1 MECTGFGDGSAC
13 GNAPKGRVRMD
24 FELPQEIRI
33 LKDTIRRFVDRELI
47 PIEMNAMDGPDL
59 KPDIRKQLESKTR
72 ELGLWLLEVPADL
85 GGQDLS
91 LLAIAVVTE
100 ELARTVALPARG
112 PGIFGPEVRSI
123 LLSLT
128 PEQKQGYL
136 YPILRGEKSTAFA
149 QTEPDAGADP
159 GAMRTTAIRNGDH
172 YVINGYKRFIA
183 HAKGADFLQL
193 VAATDPKKGSRG
205 GLTVFLVDMD
215 TPGVSIAGQTVHMMG
230 DVTYEIALDNVKV
243 PVTNRIGDEGE
254 GMKAAQTWINAN
266 RVAQA
271 ARGLGVA
278 QRCLEMITS
287 YAKQRSTFG
296 RTLDTRQAVQFAV
309 ADLYTKLQAGQ
320 LLTYRTAWKF
330 DNGSLQR
337 HETFMTKIF
346 CTELGF
352 EAADRCMQFHGGLG
366 TATEMPIERMWRQ
379 SRSFMITGGPVEI
392 MRASLAR
399 EVFALYQ

>member
-1 MECTGFGDGSAC
+1 
-13 GNAPKGRVRMD
+13 MD
-24 FELPQEIRI
+24 FNLPDEIRI
-33 LKDTIRRFVDRELI
+33 LKDTVRKFVDRELI
-47 PIEMNAMDGPDL
+47 PIEMQSMDGPDL
-59 KPDIRKQLESKTR
+59 KPEIRKALEAQTR
-72 ELGLWLLEVPADL
+72 ELGLWLLEVPAEL

-91 LLAIAVVTE
+91 LLATAVINE
-100 ELARTVALPARG
+100 ELARTIALPPRG

-123 LLSLT
+123 LLSLSDT
-128 PEQKQGYL
+128 QKERYL
-136 YPILRGEKSTAFA
+136 YPVVRGEKKTAFA

-159 GAMRTTAIRNGDH
+159 GGMRTTAVRQGDH
-172 YVINGYKRFIA
+172 YLINGYKRFIA

-205 GLTVFLVDMD
+205 GLTVFLVDME
-215 TPGVSIAGQTVHMMG
+215 TPGVSIAGHTVHMTG

-243 PVTNRIGDEGE
+243 PLANRIGNEGD
-254 GMKAAQTWINAN
+254 GMRAAQTWINAN
-266 RVAQA
+266 RVNQA

-278 QRCLEMITS
+278 TRCLEMITS
-287 YAKQRSTFG
+287 YAAQRSTFG
-296 RTLDTRQAVQFAV
+296 RPLADRQAVQFAV

-330 DNGSLQR
+330 DTGALER
-337 HETFMTKIF
+337 HDTFMTKIF

-352 EAADRCMQFHGGLG
+352 EAADRCMQFHGALG
-366 TATEMPIERMWRQ
+366 TATEMPIERMWRE

-399 EVFALYQ
+399 EVFAAHR

>member
-1 MECTGFGDGSAC
+1 MSDTASEQPVDDHAQIR
-13 GNAPKGRVRMD
+13 AAVRALCAD
-24 FELPQEIRI
+24 FPGEYWRKL
-33 LKDTIRRFVDRELI
+33 DRERAYPSEFVAALTKAGFLSALI
-47 PIEMNAMDGPDL
+47 PERYGG
-59 KPDIRKQLESKTR
+59 S
-72 ELGLWLLEVPADL
+72 GLTLLEAAVIMEEIHAS
-85 GGQDLS
+85 GGNGGACHAQMYTMGT
-91 LLAIAVVTE
+91 LLRHGSDAQKDRWLPGIAAGALRLQAFGVTE
-100 ELARTVALPARG
+100 PTSGSDTLAL
-112 PGIFGPEVRSI
+112 
-123 LLSLT
+123 
-128 PEQKQGYL
+128 
-136 YPILRGEKSTAFA
+136 
-149 QTEPDAGADP
+149 
-159 GAMRTTAIRNGDH
+159 RTTAVREGDH
-172 YVINGYKRFIA
+172 YRINGYKRFIA

-215 TPGVSIAGQTVHMMG
+215 TPGVSIAGKTVHMMG
-230 DVTYEIALDNVKV
+230 DVTYEIALDDARV
-243 PVTNRIGDEGE
+243 PAENRIGNEGD
-254 GMKAAQTWINAN
+254 GMKAAQKWINAN
-266 RVAQA
+266 RVNQA

-287 YAKQRSTFG
+287 YTAQRSTFG
-296 RTLDTRQAVQFAV
+296 RPLQSRQAVQFSV

-320 LLTYRTAWKF
+320 LLTYRTASKF
-330 DNGSLQR
+330 DDGTLQR
-337 HETFMTKIF
+337 HETFMTKIY

>member
-1 MECTGFGDGSAC
+1 
-13 GNAPKGRVRMD
+13 MD
-24 FELPQEIRI
+24 FGLPEEIRI
-33 LKDTIRRFVDRELI
+33 LKDTLRRFVDQELI
-47 PIEMNAMDGPDL
+47 PIEMQSMDGPDL
-59 KPDIRKQLESKTR
+59 KPDVRKKLESKAR
-72 ELGLWLLEVPADL
+72 ELGLWLLEVPAEL

-91 LLAIAVVTE
+91 LLGLAVITE

-123 LLSLT
+123 LLSLSDQ
-128 PEQKQGYL
+128 QKTRYL
-136 YPILRGEKSTAFA
+136 DPVLAGKKSTAFA

-159 GAMRTTAIRNGDH
+159 GGMRTTAVRDGNH
-172 YVINGYKRFIA
+172 YRINGYKRFIA

-215 TPGVSIAGQTVHMMG
+215 TPGVSIAGKTVHMMG
-230 DVTYEIALDNVKV
+230 DVTYEIALDDVMV
-243 PVTNRIGDEGE
+243 PVENRIGNEGD

-287 YAKQRSTFG
+287 YARQRSTFG
-296 RTLDTRQAVQFAV
+296 RPLEARQAVQFAV

-346 CTELGF
+346 CTELGY
-352 EAADRCMQFHGGLG
+352 EAADRCMQFHGALG
-366 TATEMPIERMWRQ
+366 TATEMPIESMWRQ

-399 EVFALYQ
+399 EVFALYR

>member
-1 MECTGFGDGSAC
+1 MMVAET
-13 GNAPKGRVRMD
+13 REMD
-24 FELPQEIRI
+24 FELPAEIRM
-33 LKDTIRRFVDRELI
+33 LKDTVRRFVDQELI
-47 PIEMNAMDGPDL
+47 PIEMQSMDGPDL
-59 KPDIRKQLESKTR
+59 KPDIRRTLEAKTR
-72 ELGLWLLEVPADL
+72 ELGLWLLEVPREL

-91 LLAIAVVTE
+91 LLGIAVITE

-123 LLSLT
+123 LLSLSDG
-128 PEQKQGYL
+128 QKKKYL
-136 YPILRGEKSTAFA
+136 DPVLRGEKSTAFA

-159 GAMRTTAIRNGDH
+159 GGMRTTAVREGDH
-172 YVINGYKRFIA
+172 YRINGYKRYIA

-205 GLTVFLVDMD
+205 GLTVLLVDMD
-215 TPGVSIAGQTVHMMG
+215 TPGVSIAGKTVHMMG
-230 DVTYEIALDNVKV
+230 DVTYDIALDDVKV
-243 PVTNRIGDEGE
+243 PVENRIGNEGD
-254 GMKAAQTWINAN
+254 GMKAAQRWINAN
-266 RVAQA
+266 RVSQA

-287 YAKQRSTFG
+287 YAAQRTTFG
-296 RTLDTRQAVQFAV
+296 RPLESRQAVQFAV
-309 ADLYTKLQAGQ
+309 ADLYTRLQAGQ
-320 LLTYRTAWKF
+320 LLTYRTAHRF
-330 DNGSLQR
+330 DNGTLDR
-337 HETFMTKIF
+337 HETFMTKIY

-392 MRASLAR
+392 MRAALAR
-399 EVFALYQ
+399 EVFALYR

>member
-1 MECTGFGDGSAC
+1 
-13 GNAPKGRVRMD
+13 MD
-24 FELPQEIRI
+24 FELPEDIRI
-33 LKDTIRRFVDRELI
+33 LKDTVRRFVDRELI
-47 PIEMNAMDGPDL
+47 PIEMAAMDGPDL
-59 KPDIRKQLESKTR
+59 KPDIRKALEAKTR
-72 ELGLWLLEVPADL
+72 ELGLWLLEVPKEL

-91 LLAIAVVTE
+91 LLAMAAVTE

-123 LLSLT
+123 LLSLSDQ
-128 PEQKQGYL
+128 QKRKYL
-136 YPILRGEKSTAFA
+136 DPVLRGEKSTAFA

-159 GAMRTTAIRNGDH
+159 GNMRTTAVRTGDH
-172 YVINGYKRFIA
+172 YRINGYKRFIA
-183 HAKGADFLQL
+183 HAKDADFLQL

-215 TPGVSIAGQTVHMMG
+215 TPGVSIAGRTVHMMG
-230 DVTYEIALDNVKV
+230 DVTYEIALDDVKV
-243 PVTNRIGDEGE
+243 PVENRIGNEGD
-254 GMKAAQTWINAN
+254 GMKAAQKWINAN
-266 RVAQA
+266 RVHQA

-278 QRCLEMITS
+278 QRCLEMITR
-287 YAKQRSTFG
+287 YAAQRSTFG
-296 RTLDTRQAVQFAV
+296 RPLESRQAVQFSV
-309 ADLYTKLQAGQ
+309 ADLYTRLQAGQ
-320 LLTYRTAWKF
+320 LLTYRTAHRF
-330 DNGSLQR
+330 DSGALQR
-337 HETFMTKIF
+337 HETFMTKIY

-392 MRASLAR
+392 MRSSLAR

>member
-1 MECTGFGDGSAC
+1 
-13 GNAPKGRVRMD
+13 MD

-47 PIEMNAMDGPDL
+47 PIEMHTMDGPDL
-59 KPDIRKQLESKTR
+59 KPDVRQHLEFKTR
-72 ELGLWLLEVPADL
+72 ELGLWLLEVPAEL

-91 LLAIAVVTE
+91 LLAIAVLTE

-123 LLSLT
+123 LLSLSA
-128 PEQKQGYL
+128 EQRRRYL
-136 YPILRGEKSTAFA
+136 DPVLRGEKSTAFA

-159 GAMRTTAIRNGDH
+159 GAMRTTAVRNGDH

-215 TPGVSIAGQTVHMMG
+215 TPGVSIAGQTEHMMG
-230 DVTYEIALDNVKV
+230 AVTYEIALDSVKV
-243 PVTNRIGDEGE
+243 PVAKRIGNEGD
-254 GMKAAQTWINAN
+254 GMKTAQKWINAN

-296 RTLDTRQAVQFAV
+296 RTLETRQAVQFTV

>member
-1 MECTGFGDGSAC
+1 
-13 GNAPKGRVRMD
+13 MD
-24 FELPQEIRI
+24 FELPSDLVL
-33 LKDTIRRFVDRELI
+33 LKKTVRRFVDTELI
-47 PIEMNAMDGPDL
+47 PIEMQAMEGPDL
-59 KPDIRKQLESKTR
+59 KPEIRARLEAKTR
-72 ELGLWLLEVPADL
+72 ELGLWLLEVPAEF

-91 LLAIAVVTE
+91 QLALTVINE

-123 LLSLT
+123 LLALSD
-128 PEQKQGYL
+128 EQKERYL
-136 YPILRGEKSTAFA
+136 HPVLRGEKSTAFA

-159 GAMRTTAIRNGDH
+159 GGMRTTAVRNGNH
-172 YVINGYKRFIA
+172 YVVNGYKRFIA

-193 VAATDPKKGSRG
+193 VAATDRSKGSRG

-215 TPGVSIAGQTVHMMG
+215 APGVSIAGKTVHMMG
-230 DVTYEIALDNVKV
+230 DVTYEIAFDDVKV
-243 PVTNRIGDEGE
+243 PVENRIGNEGD

-266 RVAQA
+266 RVNQA

-278 QRCLEMITS
+278 ARCLEMIAS
-287 YAKQRSTFG
+287 YAKQRATFG

-330 DNGSLQR
+330 DTGKLQR
-337 HETFMTKIF
+337 HDTFMIKVF

-352 EAADRCMQFHGGLG
+352 EATDRCMQFHGGLG

-392 MRASLAR
+392 MRAALAR